1 MNAAGHAPRRAIG
14 SLPQGEGALALDTYQ
29 LGKHFGAFTA
39 LDDVTMSVQPGTVHA
54 LLGENGAGKST
65 LVKCV
70 AGFQRPD
77 TGSLLLDQREHD
89 ISSPAA
95 ARALGIGMVYQHF
108 TLAPGMTVAENL
120 LLAGGEV
127 PSVIDWRMRREQ
139 LQAFLAT
146 TPFRLDLDARPSG
159 LAAGEKQKLELLKQL
174 YLRPRLLILDEPTSV
189 LTPQE
194 ADEVLGHVREI
205 AHSGAC
211 TVLLITH
218 KFREVN
224 AYADAVTVLRRGKGV
239 YHGLV
244 RSSPQP
250 VLAAAM
256 MGTEEAS
263 EAGARSSALP
273 GDAEA
278 REYLGS
284 DQESN
289 LENNESNTA
298 PAVDGQ
304 ALTATERIAYGKEPV
319 LRVEALCAQGDR
331 GTQALHGVS
340 FVVRAGEI
348 LGVAGI
354 SGNGQ
359 RELVEALVGQ
369 RRRSAGKVWVRGEPY
384 RARRADNRRLQVR
397 SLPEEPLKN
406 ACVAGLSVAQN
417 MALRDFDQ
425 PPLMRRTL
433 GIGWLRPGAWKHR
446 ARRWIAEYGIK
457 TRGENAAIGSL
468 SGGNVQRAVLARELA
483 GDISVLI
490 AANPVFGLDFAAVR
504 DIHSR
509 IRQVR
514 DSGAAVLL
522 VSEDL
527 DELLGLADRI
537 VVMSEGRFVFE
548 TAARGADRRELGAHM
563 GGGHGAATA
572 ATANKTATQTVAA
585 AA

>member
-1 MNAAGHAPRRAIG
+1 M
-14 SLPQGEGALALDTYQ
+14 
-29 LGKHFGAFTA
+29 
-39 LDDVTMSVQPGTVHA
+39 
-54 LLGENGAGKST
+54 
-65 LVKCV
+65 
-70 AGFQRPD
+70 
-77 TGSLLLDQREHD
+77 
-89 ISSPAA
+89 
-95 ARALGIGMVYQHF
+95 
-108 TLAPGMTVAENL
+108 
-120 LLAGGEV
+120 
-127 PSVIDWRMRREQ
+127 
-139 LQAFLAT
+139 
-146 TPFRLDLDARPSG
+146 
-159 LAAGEKQKLELLKQL
+159 
-174 YLRPRLLILDEPTSV
+174 
-189 LTPQE
+189 
-194 ADEVLGHVREI
+194 
-205 AHSGAC
+205 
-211 TVLLITH
+211 
-218 KFREVN
+218 
-224 AYADAVTVLRRGKGV
+224 
-239 YHGLV
+239 
-244 RSSPQP
+244 
-250 VLAAAM
+250 
-256 MGTEEAS
+256 
-263 EAGARSSALP
+263 
-273 GDAEA
+273 
-278 REYLGS
+278 
-284 DQESN
+284 
-289 LENNESNTA
+289 
-298 PAVDGQ
+298 
-304 ALTATERIAYGKEPV
+304 

-340 FVVRAGEI
+340 FAVRAGEI

-548 TAARGADRRELGAHM
+548 TAARDADRRELGAHM
-563 GGGHGAATA
+563 GGGHGAATTATSTKA
-572 ATANKTATQTVAA
+572 ATETVATA
-585 AA
+585 A